1 MIYVAPNRAL
11 QFSGVAADV
20 VNDLITLDQSGEA
33 IKMAL
38 CIHNCVGAGITFTNP
53 MWAAKWAHRFGDT
66 FKEKGIRVGPSTPK
80 PRFVSVS
87 EGVNLNAESI
97 PASKPG
103 DYEQIYTEEVQQHRS
118 LFLPK
123 R

>member
-1 MIYVAPNRAL
+1 MILIAPNRVL
-11 QFSGVAADV
+11 QFSGPAADT
-20 VNDLITLDQSGEA
+20 VNDLITLDQSGDA
-33 IKMAL
+33 VKMAL
-38 CIHNCVGAGITFTNP
+38 CIHNCAGAGITFTNL

-66 FKEKGIRVGPSTPK
+66 FRENGIRIGPSVRRGNQDDGFPMNDET
-80 PRFVSVS
+80 V
-87 EGVNLNAESI
+87 

-103 DYEQIYTEEVQQHRS
+103 AYEEIYTEEVQQNRS

>member
-53 MWAAKWAHRFGDT
+53 MWAAKWMHRFGDT
-66 FKEKGIRVGPSTPK
+66 FKEKGIRVGPRVRRGNRDDGFPMNDET
-80 PRFVSVS
+80 V
-87 EGVNLNAESI
+87 

-103 DYEQIYTEEVQQHRS
+103 EYEGIYTEEVQQHRS